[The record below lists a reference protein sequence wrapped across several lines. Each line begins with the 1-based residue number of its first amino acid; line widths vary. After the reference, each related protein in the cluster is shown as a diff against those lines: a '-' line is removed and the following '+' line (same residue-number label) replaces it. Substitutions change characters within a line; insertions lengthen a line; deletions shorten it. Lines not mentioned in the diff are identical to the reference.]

1 MYSGPQKLDSQNV
14 VTALDPSEAEAKKI
28 IIIKTPSR
36 AQDSILKPKDC
47 VRKIKWEKKLRV
59 F

>member
-47 VRKIKWEKKLRV
+47 VRKIK
-59 F
+59 